1 MVNILLHRPLNVAI
15 DFAVDIVKATRILH
29 NIIREKDG
37 LHYEEYENNELPI
50 IGTDDAV
57 DQENYVRGGR
67 HANEI
72 RNKYAE
78 YLVSDAGS
86 VSWQNSSI

>member
-1 MVNILLHRPLNVAI
+1 MAYISSAIECCHR
-15 DFAVDIVKATRILH
+15 FAVDIVKTPCILQY

-37 LHYEEYENNELPI
+37 LHYEEHENNELPVM
-50 IGTDDAV
+50 GFDK
-57 DQENYVRGGR
+57 ENYVRGGR

-78 YLVSDAGS
+78 YFVNDAGS
-86 VSWQNSSI
+86 VIWQNSSI